1 MAVPRSGLTNEGALY
16 ELLARGNK
24 DYYFFTKEP
33 VALNPF
39 DNRYKQVPAQVHEL
53 RRIPPLN
60 GADFGR
66 TVEFEFDVAGDIFS
80 ETTLLIDLPSW
91 LPPIIAAQNPTSV
104 VTDSSGV
111 SYGYTNGAAYFLFSK
126 IQIYQ
131 DQILLQEFSGDAFF
145 GATRSQ
151 GSLNS
156 AFKVNATTATHDGSA
171 LSIGRAATPGRLRLP
186 IPLLGCQHLDDGG
199 FPSLTSRRQSLKLRL
214 TLRRLEDLVEASD
227 GRAKPQPWGR
237 TDFQITTTRGG
248 TPTTFTTLERTAIPQ
263 LTLLLEARHT
273 YVDPDTKERMM
284 NSSLEVPY
292 SRLYE
297 NTFTFGSKDYEPL
310 SRAAIASATRRLDAT
325 HPAGRLIF
333 WFHTQEKLRANQY
346 AKYVADISGGEY
358 YNNISMYI
366 AGRDR
371 ESLFPPRIWNRIQ
384 NLAKEERDPGQGVG
398 IMNWERGELRGR
410 RAPFA
415 RQPEGAINFSTA
427 DRPTLYVDLADIPTD
442 PQTGQKN
449 TQLTAVVDSWA
460 MALFERERGGLKYA
474 N

>member
-24 DYYFFTKEP
+24 DMYFFTNEK
-33 VALNPF
+33 VAINPF
-39 DNRYKQVPAQVHEL
+39 DNGYKQIPAQVHEL

-60 GADFGR
+60 GSDFGR

-80 ETTLLIDLPSW
+80 EPTLLIDLPSW
-91 LPPIIAAQNPTSV
+91 IPPPIAAQNPTSV
-104 VTDSSGV
+104 ITDSSGV
-111 SYGYTNGAAYFLFSK
+111 SYGYTNGIAYFLFSK

-131 DQILLQEFSGDAFF
+131 DQILLQEFSGDALF
-145 GATRSQ
+145 GSTRSR

-156 AFKVNATTATHDGSA
+156 AFLDNAITGTHDGSA
-171 LSIGRAATPGRLRLP
+171 LAIARNATPGRLRLP
-186 IPLLGCQHLDDGG
+186 IPLLGCQELDDGG
-199 FPSLTSRRQSLKLRL
+199 FPSLSTRQQSLKLRL
-214 TLRRLEDLVEASD
+214 TLRKLEELVEASD
-227 GRAKPQPWGR
+227 GRAKPVPWAR
-237 TDFQITTTRGG
+237 TDFQITESRGAVPKPFTTQVRTAIG
-248 TPTTFTTLERTAIPQ
+248 TPTM
-263 LTLLLEARHT
+263 LLESRHT
-273 YVDPDTKERMM
+273 YVDPDTRERMIK
-284 NSSLEVPY
+284 SSLEVPY

-325 HPAGRLIF
+325 HPAGRMLF
-333 WFHTQEKLRANQY
+333 WFHSQEKLRANQY

-371 ESLFPPRIWNRIQ
+371 ETLFPPRLWNRLE
-384 NLAKEERDPGQGVG
+384 NLAKEERDPGQGIGV
-398 IMNWERGELRGR
+398 MNWELGELRGR

-415 RQPEGAINFSTA
+415 RQPEGSINFSTA
-427 DRPTLYVDLADIPTD
+427 DRPTLYIDLADIPID
-442 PQTGQKN
+442 VVTGQKN
-449 TQLTAVVDSWA
+449 TQMTAVIDSWA